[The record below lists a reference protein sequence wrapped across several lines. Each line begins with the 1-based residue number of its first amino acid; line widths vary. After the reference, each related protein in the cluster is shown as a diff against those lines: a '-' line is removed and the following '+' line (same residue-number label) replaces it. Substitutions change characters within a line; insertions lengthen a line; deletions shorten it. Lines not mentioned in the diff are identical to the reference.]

1 MDVGAGE
8 FEEKL
13 PKLQELILGCDFV
26 GLDMEFTG
34 LHSTFPPSN
43 QHSLFDSPAECYQKA
58 RQSVQQFTVSQLGLS
73 IFSNEKANKYVAH
86 SYNFFL
92 LPMTFGQMD
101 SEVCFQTSS
110 IQFLSRYGF
119 DYNKFL
125 KDGIPYMNEAQEKKL
140 QQQLLP
146 GSLMVHSA
154 FEKDKLKKVID
165 EVTCWVSSAEVKDSM
180 VLRDIYGFQVFEI
193 QLILRRAIQDI
204 WTIPLGGQKV
214 MVKKMSPQ
222 HRWQLENTSYDSCRR
237 EQILFSARGFTNLFQ
252 TLVKAKKP
260 LVGHNMLMDLLHLH
274 ENFYK
279 PLPENYDEFKK
290 NIHAL
295 FPVVMDTKNIAK
307 TTWKEFQFPRAKN
320 LLELYKVLNGD
331 VNPTNQPCPEI
342 FHASDCLRYAT
353 KESPHEAAYDAFLCG
368 SVLLKIAHLLLDRI
382 SCDPTR
388 TAPSFSQYLD
398 VLAACVN
405 QVNVIRAGVQKI
417 NFSGMDDPI
426 KLPPLLIINVRGWP
440 GVDEEQIY
448 REFKI
453 FCRFDVR
460 RLKRNQFLLL
470 SNNFKNVRM
479 VLREY
484 KNHPNMQISPY
495 HHWRH
500 SPQNLWR
507 CDLLVSAGILPWR
520 TCQLCFISNH
530 LLEAFLSAVCPFLPH
545 HHCKR
550 YLQYIKIHCISLV
563 VPNLCVVPNVGSAM
577 EEQAIVK

>member
-1 MDVGAGE
+1 MLTVGKANSLVWCPLLCSICSLY
-8 FEEKL
+8 FA
-13 PKLQELILGCDFV
+13 

-43 QHSLFDSPAECYQKA
+43 QHSLFDSPAERYQKA

-73 IFSNEKANKYVAH
+73 IFSSEKSNKYVAH

-92 LPMTFGQMD
+92 LPMTFGQLD

-110 IQFLSRYGF
+110 IQFLSHYGF

-180 VLRDIYGFQVFEI
+180 VLRDMYGFQVFEI

-204 WTIPLGGQKV
+204 WTIPLGDQKV

-252 TLVKAKKP
+252 TLVRAKKP

-307 TTWKEFQFPRAKN
+307 ATWKVTLIGKHDRLSVEV
-320 LLELYKVLNGD
+320 VLG
-331 VNPTNQPCPEI
+331 QI
-342 FHASDCLRYAT
+342 IIDCLGRCYLFCFVGNLSAT
-353 KESPHEAAYDAFLCG
+353 KETPHEAAYDAFLCG
-368 SVLLKIAHLLLDRI
+368 SGMGIIFR
-382 SCDPTR
+382 
-388 TAPSFSQYLD
+388 YLD

-405 QVNVIRAGVQKI
+405 QVNIIRAGVRKI

-484 KNHPNMQISPY
+484 KNHPNVQISPY

-500 SPQNLWR
+500 SPQVNFFLQICGVVTSWS
-507 CDLLVSAGILPWR
+507 LL
-520 TCQLCFISNH
+520 
-530 LLEAFLSAVCPFLPH
+530 AFFLG
-545 HHCKR
+545 
-550 YLQYIKIHCISLV
+550 
-563 VPNLCVVPNVGSAM
+563 GSANY
-577 EEQAIVK
+577 AS